1 VDARITTPTRPL
13 EEGVRR
19 ALDTTAAGV
28 GLVLLSPVLLAA
40 ALAVRLSSPGPVL
53 FRQERIGLAGRPFQI
68 LKFRTMR
75 VDAERHGGQ
84 LTVGADPRVTAVGRF
99 LRAWKLDELPQLL
112 NVVRGEMALV
122 GPRPEVPR
130 YVALYT
136 PEQRRVL
143 GVRPGIT
150 DPASVAFRSESDM
163 LAVHPEPERLYVEAI
178 MPEKLR
184 LNLAYLDR
192 RTLLSDL
199 GIIVDTLKAVVRPEE
214 KALMPEARP
223 DPEGK
228 A

>member
-1 VDARITTPTRPL
+1 MSPLVPSRTFEDRLRRLLDAL
-13 EEGVRR
+13 VS
-19 ALDTTAAGV
+19 GV
-28 GLVLLSPVLLAA
+28 GLLLLSPLLLGA

-53 FRQERIGLAGRPFQI
+53 FRQERVGLGGRPFEI

-75 VDAERHGGQ
+75 VDADRDGLQ
-84 LTVGADPRVTAVGRF
+84 LTVGDDPRITSVGRF

-112 NVVRGEMALV
+112 NVLKGDMALV

-143 GVRPGIT
+143 TVRPGIT
-150 DPASVAFRSESDM
+150 DPASVAFRSESEL
-163 LAVHPEPERLYVEAI
+163 LAGHPQPERLYVEAI

-184 LNLAYLDR
+184 LNLAYLER
-192 RTLLSDL
+192 RTLLTDL
-199 GIIVDTLKAVVRPEE
+199 GIVIDTLRAVARPQER
-214 KALMPEARP
+214 AAMSEARP
-223 DPEGK
+223 DPEGN